1 MTDEERKEYRRAYY
15 LRNKDKFLKSSKKW
29 KENNKDRVKEI
40 NREYNK
46 RHSNE
51 IKEWAEDNKDSR
63 LATYKKHYQKH
74 KLDRQKNKVIAIQ
87 YKGSKCVH
95 CGIPYNGENA
105 SIFDFHHVDPSI
117 KDTEVSKILNS
128 PKLTETIKKELD
140 KCILVCSNCHRLIH
154 NNKY

>member
-40 NREYNK
+40 NRECNK
-46 RHSNE
+46 RHSKE
-51 IKEWAEDNKDSR
+51 IKEWAENNKDSR

-95 CGIPYNGENA
+95 CGISYNGENA

>member
-46 RHSNE
+46 RHSKE
-51 IKEWAEDNKDSR
+51 IKEWAENNKDSR

-74 KLDRQKNKVIAIQ
+74 KLDRQKNKVIAI
-87 YKGSKCVH
+87 
-95 CGIPYNGENA
+95 
-105 SIFDFHHVDPSI
+105 
-117 KDTEVSKILNS
+117 
-128 PKLTETIKKELD
+128 
-140 KCILVCSNCHRLIH
+140 
-154 NNKY
+154 